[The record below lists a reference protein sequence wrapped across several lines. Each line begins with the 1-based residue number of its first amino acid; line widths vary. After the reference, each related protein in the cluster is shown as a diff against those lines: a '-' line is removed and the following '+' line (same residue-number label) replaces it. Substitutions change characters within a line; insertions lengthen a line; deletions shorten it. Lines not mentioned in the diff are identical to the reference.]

1 MTSELLKNLK
11 SVLRPNLMRILS
23 SDMQEYFS
31 TLSEYIPILLENGHP
46 REYVE
51 SRVKEIL
58 GDNKSKEV
66 CSWLYDWLGK
76 NDTNA
81 TLRNNTENVKKLKL
95 ANKPSE
101 PGTSSV
107 KNEGETKIASPSRED
122 EVLWPK
128 PKKSANSNKSK
139 SVGATKP
146 KPEASRR
153 STSYN
158 RRTPG
163 DSSASSIYLGA
174 QGSRSFSTDRGV
186 SVSTDR
192 SMSTDRGNRRY
203 NPYPRQ
209 NQWRNNTFRR
219 ARIGALG
226 VPSVNRPMGPLKC
239 AVCQE
244 RFFHL
249 PALQDHM
256 KTHFGGIGGDDT
268 KRRRYREAPDAY
280 SLWFHKA

>member
-1 MTSELLKNLK
+1 
-11 SVLRPNLMRILS
+11 
-23 SDMQEYFS
+23 MQEYFS

-58 GDNKSKEV
+58 GEDKSKEV

-76 NDTNA
+76 NDTKA
-81 TLRNNTENVKKLKL
+81 TLRKNTENVKKLKL
-95 ANKPSE
+95 ANKPSK
-101 PGTSSV
+101 PGTSLAD
-107 KNEGETKIASPSRED
+107 NEGETKNQSPPPAD

-128 PKKSANSNKSK
+128 PKKSANANKSK
-139 SVGATKP
+139 SSGSTKP

-158 RRTPG
+158 RRKPG
-163 DSSASSIYLGA
+163 DSSASSIYMGA
-174 QGSRSFSTDRGV
+174 RGSRSFSTDRGV

-192 SMSTDRGNRRY
+192 SMSTDRGSNSRW

-209 NQWRNNTFRR
+209 NEWRGSRPR
-219 ARIGALG
+219 GARIGALG

-239 AVCQE
+239 AVCQD
-244 RFFHL
+244 RFFHM
-249 PALQDHM
+249 PQLQDHM
-256 KTHFGGIGGDDT
+256 KSHFGGVGGSEM
-268 KRRRYREAPDAY
+268 KRRRYREAPNAY